1 MKRLYTIGQVSELT
15 GINKRTLKY
24 YIERDMIS
32 PSDKKVEGGK
42 EYWLYSDSDIAKI
55 RQIAL
60 YRELGYSADKIRK
73 MIHSPQFDWREA
85 IDTQIEELKAKKRHL
100 ENVIFAAE
108 FMRYA
113 NEYEGNEIKFDIS
126 DFDNNIDQFA
136 VNTFSTNEE
145 ELTEQSLK
153 KLSDEM
159 INGLNISD
167 IQQQGQKIIE
177 MIAKLGKAMDY
188 EPDSVE
194 VQRELSS
201 IFLYFSGLS
210 EKGDLN
216 PIDLLFG
223 IRLVR
228 NLSMDRIFDVIF
240 SKEGAND
247 FLLKALQVYCNRMKK
262 GEKNG

>member
-1 MKRLYTIGQVSELT
+1 
-15 GINKRTLKY
+15 
-24 YIERDMIS
+24 MIRS
-32 PSDKKVEGGK
+32 
-42 EYWLYSDSDIAKI
+42 
-55 RQIAL
+55 
-60 YRELGYSADKIRK
+60 
-73 MIHSPQFDWREA
+73 HQFDWQEA
-85 IDTQIEELKAKKRHL
+85 VDAQIEELKAKKRHL

-113 NEYEGNEIKFDIS
+113 NEYEGNETKFDIS

-167 IQQQGQKIIE
+167 IQHQWQKIIE

-188 EPDSVE
+188 VPDSVE

-201 IFLYFSGLS
+201 IFLYF
-210 EKGDLN
+210 
-216 PIDLLFG
+216 
-223 IRLVR
+223 V
-228 NLSMDRIFDVIF
+228 
-240 SKEGAND
+240 
-247 FLLKALQVYCNRMKK
+247 
-262 GEKNG
+262 